1 MTKIYSLVAAILTM
15 LTLFISSCS
24 PANTVTASP
33 FQGALSGSYLGSA
46 TIDNP
51 DVDGTFTVSID
62 SAGNVQGSFKG
73 AYEGTVTGQVEPD
86 GSLSFESIAMIDSYP
101 VVFEW
106 KGKISKTGNSLSVRG
121 YWTMDH
127 GSGTFSGTGTSSK

>member
-1 MTKIYSLVAAILTM
+1 VTKIYSLLAAFLIV
-15 LTLFISSCS
+15 LTLLITGCS
-24 PANTVTASP
+24 PANTVSASP
-33 FQGALSGSYLGSA
+33 FQGTLSGSYLGFA

-51 DVDGTFTVSID
+51 DVDGTFTVSVD
-62 SAGNVQGSFKG
+62 SSGNVQGSFKG
-73 AYEGTVTGQVEPD
+73 AYEGTVKGQVEQD
-86 GSLSFESIAMIDSYP
+86 GTLAFESIALVSGYP